1 MEIII
6 IKEPIKRQELSEMAK
21 KQFGNIVKAVVDVEK
36 KIMAVG
42 PELHSD
48 GEIFLEENESSK
60 RDNIWGINPYPE
72 QDDLIEFDSVINLK
86 PSLGNMSRGV
96 EDAEIRE
103 KIREIV
109 NNLIT

>member
-1 MEIII
+1 MEIKI
-6 IKEPIKRQELSEMAK
+6 IKEPVKRQELAEMAR
-21 KQFGNIVKAVVDVEK
+21 KQFGDIIKAVVDIEK
-36 KIMAVG
+36 KIMALG

-48 GEIFLEENESSK
+48 GEILLEEKEGSK
-60 RDNIWGINPYPE
+60 REYIWGINLYPL

-96 EDAEIRE
+96 EDSEIKE
-103 KIREIV
+103 KIQEIV